1 MSAEEAKVTGS
12 LFRSYVE
19 ALDVMGMRAAVRA
32 AVSPRVQA
40 LIDQPPLHRDWLDG
54 SEVREVFKAL
64 VDLRG
69 LEGVRRLGSECMRA
83 SILQHLRPMLQATL
97 GLHGRS
103 PAVLFERLDTFAK
116 PFFRGISFE
125 YVAQGPREGVITL
138 RSTYAMGPVQ
148 FAAWEGSLSALYD
161 EVGARGVIEPATVA
175 QDNLSGTMRVRW

>member
-1 MSAEEAKVTGS
+1 MAADEAKVTGS

-19 ALDVMGMRAAVRA
+19 ALQTMGMRAAVRA

-69 LEGVRRLGSECMRA
+69 LEGVRRLGYECMRA
-83 SILQHLRPMLQATL
+83 SILQHLRPMIQTTL

-103 PAVLFERLDTFAK
+103 PAVLFARLDTLAK

-125 YVAQGPREGVITL
+125 YSEAGPREGVILL
-138 RSTYAMGPVQ
+138 RSTYPMGSVQ
-148 FAAWEGSLSALYD
+148 FSAWEGSLSALYD
-161 EVGARGVIEPATVA
+161 EVGTPGVIEPATVA
-175 QDNLSGTMRVRW
+175 EDHLSGTMRARW